1 MSPATPA
8 PLVRI
13 GSEAEFAAL
22 RSALIAANFTEDAIC
37 ERMTLKRISAFPL
50 DAANT
55 NEPEPDDVLG
65 LLVRYLMAGAPVS
78 KKSAERLPMK
88 EMSALGLVIEQPNGA
103 FCAPAILYPMHGVYI
118 ASDRPVPLEGVGG
131 SRPHDD
137 FVYPAITPNTELF
150 LDLVPF
156 GPCDALLDLCAG
168 TGVAAIAGAA
178 RGARHAWSLDLTAR
192 STHFAEFNRLLNG
205 FSNVTALE
213 GDLYTP
219 ARGLTFDRIVAH
231 PPYVAVFRHQYIFD
245 SGGKDGEHIVGGII
259 RGLPEYLRPGGRFY
273 ALSMATDRDKP
284 LELRIRDW
292 LGEAQSEFDVVLVV
306 RQLRSPVEYS
316 AEAIIR
322 YQGTADDIR
331 AWREYFKELKVS
343 QFVYSFITIQRHATR
358 RAPFSVRR
366 QTGPKTG
373 PKEHAWL
380 MDWETSLAERG
391 LDPVLSL
398 TPRTVAGVRMRS
410 EHQLTPDGWAADSL
424 SIQTTHPFNMD
435 LDCDPWAAHL
445 LACADG
451 SQTTVQ
457 LLERLK
463 QDGAMRA
470 DTPPLEFARLVAML
484 ISGGFLEV

>member
-13 GSEAEFAAL
+13 GSESEFVAL
-22 RSALIAANFTEDAIC
+22 RSALIAADFTENAIC
-37 ERMTLKRISAFPL
+37 ERMALDRISAFPL

-88 EMSALGLVIEQPNGA
+88 ELSALGLAIEQSYGA
-103 FCAPAILYPMHGVYI
+103 LCSPAILYPIHGVYI

-137 FVYPAITPNTELF
+137 FVYPAITPNTQLF

-178 RGARHAWSLDLTAR
+178 RGAQHTWSLDLTAR

-205 FSNVTALE
+205 LSNVTALE

-219 ARGLTFDRIVAH
+219 VRGLTFDRIVAH

-259 RGLPEYLRPGGRFY
+259 RGLPQYLRPGGRFY
-273 ALSMATDRDKP
+273 ALSMATDREKP
-284 LELRIRDW
+284 LEHRIREW
-292 LGEAQSEFDVVLVV
+292 LGEAQREFDVVLVV
-306 RQLRSPVEYS
+306 RQLRSPTEYS

-322 YQGTADDIR
+322 HQGSADDIL
-331 AWREYFKELKVS
+331 AWRKFFGDLKIQ
-343 QFVYSFITIQRHATR
+343 QFVYSFITIQRHAKQRQGFT
-358 RAPFSVRR
+358 VRR

-380 MDWETSLAERG
+380 VDWETSLADGG

-398 TPRTVAGVRMRS
+398 KPRTVAGVRMRT
-410 EHQLTPDGWAADSL
+410 EHQLSTEGWVPDSFN
-424 SIQTTHPFNMD
+424 IQTSYPFNMD

-451 SQTTVQ
+451 SHTTAQ

-470 DTPPLEFARLVAML
+470 DTPPLEFARLVSML
-484 ISGGFLEV
+484 ISGGFLEP